1 MLARPT
7 TSRRLRSVVVAAAL
21 FAPFVAADP
30 SSAETVD
37 TETSRSSHASAVIAD
52 ATDLTQLRQSDDYT
66 TSDAEVLRLYRAFF
80 LREPDITGAQY
91 WIGLRRDGL
100 AIEQISEY
108 FSVSTEFGITY
119 GELDDGAFVA
129 QVYRNVFGREAD
141 TGGLAYWIGE
151 LTSGRLDRG
160 GVVYWMTVNPEMVY
174 NFPYAPLGDDITW
187 TEARQAVLPA
197 GTCDLVT
204 GSHRTLRNARSV
216 WTGPDGEHFR
226 VAASRTPVYSEAI
239 YGEDDDTNTDVAF
252 IVECVEANGDL
263 IDDGVVV
270 WLSTQDPML
279 VDTRGNMSS
288 DTSIAYHSS
297 ARWENVE
304 SLQVLTIDHRFYDA
318 DTPLCCPQPAT
329 DWYWELVDGR
339 FEYIRT

>member
-1 MLARPT
+1 MFARPT
-7 TSRRLRSVVVAAAL
+7 STRRLRSVVVAAAL
-21 FAPFVAADP
+21 FGPLFVADP
-30 SSAETVD
+30 SSAGAVEL
-37 TETSRSSHASAVIAD
+37 ESRTSSYASAVIAD
-52 ATDLTQLRQSDDYT
+52 ATDLTQLRQSEDYT

-108 FSVSTEFGITY
+108 FSVSTEFGVTY

-141 TGGLAYWIGE
+141 TDGLAYWIGE
-151 LTSGRLDRG
+151 LTNGRLDRG
-160 GVVYWMTVNPEMVY
+160 GVVYWMTVNPEMID
-174 NFPYAPLGDDITW
+174 NFPYARLGDDITSA
-187 TEARQAVLPA
+187 EARQAIVPV

-204 GSHRTLRNARSV
+204 DSRRTLRNGRSV
-216 WTGPDGEHFR
+216 WTGPDGEYFR
-226 VAASRTPVYSEAI
+226 IATSRTPIYSEAV
-239 YGEDDDTNTDVAF
+239 YGEDDDTNTDVVF
-252 IVECVEANGDL
+252 IVECVEASGDL
-263 IDDGVVV
+263 INDGVVV

-279 VDTRGNMSS
+279 VDTRGNISS
-288 DTSIAYHSS
+288 GNSIAYHSS
-297 ARWENVE
+297 ARWEIIE
-304 SLQVLTIDHRFYDA
+304 SLQVLTIDHRFYDT